1 MIFVGALLG
10 AMLVFLFCSMTIR
23 AVGTAAESL
32 IAEVCRQYAKLPRV
46 NDMIQFPIDF
56 KPDYGSCVN
65 IVTQAALRKMILPG
79 LLVVLATV
87 MVVPGITPRNT

>member
-10 AMLVFLFCSMTIR
+10 AMLLFLFCSMTIR

-32 IAEVCRQYAKLPRV
+32 IAEVRRQYAKLPRV

-79 LLVVLATV
+79 LLVVLAPV
-87 MVVPGITPRNT
+87 LVIPGITPRNT